1 VEGWGLPL
9 AAGAFWA
16 GLLAWDIRPWPV
28 ATLSWLAWLGIGLGV
43 LILAWF
49 AAPGVR
55 RTDILRAASL
65 VQAEHPAVAV
75 LEAPASD
82 RSRSPAVAVVLMVTA
97 VALLGLGWAGLAEA
111 RRHGSLL
118 GRLAPRSVRL
128 EGILREDAS
137 ETSYGWRAIVDVARV
152 SWAGSAA
159 DVRETVWVGGKEDPP
174 QAVRGDL
181 VQIVGRLEVP
191 EDPGFADALR
201 HRGIAASVRVSEVS
215 RLGGNPSPFVRS
227 TQVIRAFIGR
237 TIERIFP
244 PREAGLLLGLV
255 LGDDSRLDPVT
266 ARDFQA
272 TGLGHLLVVSGENV
286 AMVLSPVLA
295 FGGMLRFGRAGKVA
309 LGMLTVLLFVVLTG
323 AEPSVLRAGTMA
335 TLSLLGVLLGKPR
348 ATGVVLAG
356 AVLVLLVIEPWLVH
370 AIGFQLSV
378 VATAGMVTLAS
389 PIADRLR
396 RIVPG
401 PVALAAGTTIAAQ
414 FGVTPLLLF
423 HFHEVPGVT
432 VLANLAAFPAVS
444 PALLLGI
451 AASGLGLMWLP
462 LGRTLAILAL
472 VPMRYLE
479 TVASVLAKAPIAWVT
494 SGGGLGVLIVGGAAV
509 VGVALWLRS
518 GWRPPRALVLVCFA
532 ALPFVVWTTAL
543 HDGAP
548 SGLMVRFLDIG
559 QGDSTLVTSASGA
572 NVLIDGGPDEELDA
586 RLLVGLGVK
595 RLDAIVATHPHADHI
610 AGLPQVVARFPVSA
624 YYEPGCAD
632 DTELQGALHEE
643 LAAEGIPI
651 RLTRAGTTIHVGDLI
666 FTVLSPDRC
675 WIDSHSDPNNDSVVL
690 LLTVGDDA
698 VLFTGDIEREAQQLL
713 LDRGLLTDVDVL
725 KMPHH
730 AGDTSLAEFFPA
742 VRPEVIVI
750 SVGQPNPYGHPD
762 PVALAEAE
770 ATGAAVWRTDEHGT
784 VTITWDARGDPVV
797 SSER

>member
-1 VEGWGLPL
+1 
-9 AAGAFWA
+9 
-16 GLLAWDIRPWPV
+16 
-28 ATLSWLAWLGIGLGV
+28 
-43 LILAWF
+43 
-49 AAPGVR
+49 
-55 RTDILRAASL
+55 
-65 VQAEHPAVAV
+65 
-75 LEAPASD
+75 
-82 RSRSPAVAVVLMVTA
+82 
-97 VALLGLGWAGLAEA
+97 
-111 RRHGSLL
+111 
-118 GRLAPRSVRL
+118 
-128 EGILREDAS
+128 
-137 ETSYGWRAIVDVARV
+137 
-152 SWAGSAA
+152 
-159 DVRETVWVGGKEDPP
+159 
-174 QAVRGDL
+174 
-181 VQIVGRLEVP
+181 
-191 EDPGFADALR
+191 
-201 HRGIAASVRVSEVS
+201 
-215 RLGGNPSPFVRS
+215 
-227 TQVIRAFIGR
+227 
-237 TIERIFP
+237 
-244 PREAGLLLGLV
+244 
-255 LGDDSRLDPVT
+255 
-266 ARDFQA
+266 
-272 TGLGHLLVVSGENV
+272 
-286 AMVLSPVLA
+286 
-295 FGGMLRFGRAGKVA
+295 LRFGRAGKVA

-462 LGRTLAILAL
+462 LGRALAILAL